1 MIAIQNKKSQGLFSV
16 PSCSETAVW
25 CELNEEIDPAEWAN
39 ICRNIGQLSIA
50 EFKNVSAVLFS
61 QLKSMS
67 VVKESKEI
75 DIPLISIG
83 CSGIGGEY
91 QREIA

>member
-1 MIAIQNKKSQGLFSV
+1 MKPV
-16 PSCSETAVW
+16 
-25 CELNEEIDPAEWAN
+25 
-39 ICRNIGQLSIA
+39 IGQLSIA
-50 EFKNVSAVLFS
+50 EFKNISAILFS

-67 VVKESKEI
+67 VVKKNKGI
-75 DIPLISIG
+75 DIPLVSIG